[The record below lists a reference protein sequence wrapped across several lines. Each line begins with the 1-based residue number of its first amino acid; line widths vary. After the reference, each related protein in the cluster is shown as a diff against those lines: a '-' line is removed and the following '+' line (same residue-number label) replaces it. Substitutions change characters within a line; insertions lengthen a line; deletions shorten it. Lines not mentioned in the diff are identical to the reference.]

1 MKGRLMPSDVP
12 QVQPLLQVQG
22 LQKHFK
28 VRNSKS
34 VVKAVEHVSFDVPA
48 GSTFAIVGESGCGK
62 TTCAKLILGLDTPSA
77 GSIRFGDRDVASL
90 KGSDKR
96 AWRREVQAVF
106 QDPYASLNPRLR
118 VETIIAEPILA
129 NERITRAKLARRIA
143 ELLDVVGLP
152 AASAK
157 SYPHE
162 FSGGQRQ
169 RIAVARAIALKPRL
183 LVLDEPTSAL
193 DVSIRAQIL
202 NLLADI
208 QQQYG
213 LTYVL
218 IAHDLAL
225 VEHFADAVGVMYLGD
240 MVEQGPTAEVFGE
253 PRHPYT
259 RALLASVLRPDPD
272 APLPVGMIRGEI
284 GSALAPPPGCKFHPR
299 CPLAIDVCRVNKP
312 EPTHF
317 SPVHW
322 AACHVEAARAA
333 SHDLPAVRNTS
344 SLEAASP

>member
-1 MKGRLMPSDVP
+1 MPADT
-12 QVQPLLQVQG
+12 PLLQVQG
-22 LQKHFK
+22 LQKHFE
-28 VRNSKS
+28 VRHSKS
-34 VVKAVEHVSFDVPA
+34 VVKAVEQISFDVPA

-77 GSIRFGDRDVASL
+77 GQIRFGGRDVATL
-90 KGSDKR
+90 KGVDKK
-96 AWRREVQAVF
+96 AWRRQVQAVF

-118 VETIIAEPILA
+118 VATIIAEPILA
-129 NERITRAKLARRIA
+129 NEKPTRAELERRIA

-152 AASAK
+152 ADAARR
-157 SYPHE
+157 YPHE

-169 RIAVARAIALKPRL
+169 RVAIARALALKPRL

-213 LTYVL
+213 LTYLL

-240 MVEQGPTAEVFGE
+240 MVEQGPTAQVFGA

-259 RALLASVLRPDPD
+259 RALMASVLQPDPD
-272 APLPVGMIRGEI
+272 VPLPVGMIHGEI

-299 CPLAIDVCRVNKP
+299 CPQAIDVCRIDKP
-312 EPTHF
+312 APTRF

-322 AACHVEAARAA
+322 AACHVEAARI
-333 SHDLPAVRNTS
+333 HTL
-344 SLEAASP
+344 LETATP

>member
-1 MKGRLMPSDVP
+1 MPSDVP
-12 QVQPLLQVQG
+12 QEQPLEQPLLQVQG

-28 VRNSKS
+28 VRNSKGL
-34 VVKAVEHVSFDVPA
+34 VKAVEQVSFDVPA

-77 GSIRFGDRDVASL
+77 GSIRFDGRDVASL
-90 KGSDKR
+90 KGADKR
-96 AWRREVQAVF
+96 AWRRQVQAVF

-129 NERITRAKLARRIA
+129 NERPTRAELNRRIA

-152 AASAK
+152 AASVK
-157 SYPHE
+157 RYPHE

-213 LTYVL
+213 LTYLL

-272 APLPVGMIRGEI
+272 VPLPVGMIRGEI

-299 CPLAIDVCRVNKP
+299 CPLTIDTCRVDKP
-312 EPTHF
+312 GPTRF

-333 SHDLPAVRNTS
+333 DHDMPAARHTS
-344 SLEAASP
+344 SLETASP

>member
-1 MKGRLMPSDVP
+1 MPADV
-12 QVQPLLQVQG
+12 PLLQVEG

-28 VRNSKS
+28 VRSSKHP
-34 VVKAVEHVSFDVPA
+34 VKAVEQISFDVPA

-62 TTCAKLILGLDTPSA
+62 TTCAKLILGLEQPSA
-77 GSIRFGDRDVASL
+77 GSIRFDGRDVASL
-90 KGSDKR
+90 QGADKR
-96 AWRREVQAVF
+96 AWRRQVQAVF

-118 VETIIAEPILA
+118 VATIIAEPILA
-129 NERITRAKLARRIA
+129 NEKPTRAELDRRIA

-152 AASAK
+152 PDAAK
-157 SYPHE
+157 RYPHE

-169 RIAVARAIALKPRL
+169 RVAIARALALKPRL

-208 QQQYG
+208 QRQYG
-213 LTYVL
+213 LTYLL

-240 MVEQGPTAEVFGE
+240 MVEQGPTADVFGA

-272 APLPVGMIRGEI
+272 VPLPVGMIQGEI

-299 CPLAIDVCRVNKP
+299 CPQAIDTCRVDKP
-312 EPTHF
+312 AATAF
-317 SPVHW
+317 TPVHW
-322 AACHVEAARAA
+322 AACHVEAARAQA
-333 SHDLPAVRNTS
+333 TPRPAPHARHDTL
-344 SLEAASP
+344 LETAPP

>member
-1 MKGRLMPSDVP
+1 MLTTLAHVGCMKEVHMSHEAAAKS
-12 QVQPLLQVQG
+12 PLLQVRG

-28 VRNSKS
+28 VSHSKNL
-34 VVKAVEHVSFDVPA
+34 VKAVEQVSFDIPA

-62 TTCAKLILGLDTPSA
+62 TTCAKLILGLETPTA
-77 GSIRFGDRDVASL
+77 GSILFDGQDVATL
-90 KGSDKR
+90 KGADKR
-96 AWRREVQAVF
+96 AWRRQVQAVF

-129 NERITRAKLARRIA
+129 NERLTSGELDRRIA

-152 AASAK
+152 AASTK

-169 RIAVARAIALKPRL
+169 RIAIARAIALKPKL
-183 LVLDEPTSAL
+183 LILDEPTSAL

-213 LTYVL
+213 LTYLL

-225 VEHFADAVGVMYLGD
+225 VEYFADAVGVMYLGD
-240 MVEQGPTAEVFGE
+240 MVEQGMTAEVFGQ

-272 APLPVGMIRGEI
+272 VPLPFGMISGDV
-284 GSALAPPPGCKFHPR
+284 GSALAPPTGCKFHPR
-299 CPLAIDVCRVNKP
+299 CPLAIGPCSTQKP
-312 EPTHF
+312 GMTLF
-317 SPVHW
+317 SPNHC
-322 AACHVEAARAA
+322 AACHVAAIDVNERNLTEA
-333 SHDLPAVRNTS
+333 
-344 SLEAASP
+344 

>member
-1 MKGRLMPSDVP
+1 MSCDAPDKS
-12 QVQPLLQVQG
+12 PLLQVRG
-22 LQKHFK
+22 LRKHFK
-28 VRNSKS
+28 VSHSKS
-34 VVKAVEHVSFDVPA
+34 LVKAVEQVSFEVPA

-62 TTCAKLILGLDTPSA
+62 TTCAKLILGLEAPTA
-77 GSIRFGDRDVASL
+77 GSILFDGHDVALL
-90 KGSDKR
+90 KGAAKR
-96 AWRREVQAVF
+96 AWRRQVQAVF

-129 NERITRAKLARRIA
+129 NERLTRGELDRRIA

-152 AASAK
+152 AASIK

-169 RIAVARAIALKPRL
+169 RIAIARAIALKPRL

-213 LTYVL
+213 LTYLL

-225 VEHFADAVGVMYLGD
+225 VEYFADAVGVMYLGD
-240 MVEQGPTAEVFGE
+240 MVEQGPTASVFGQ

-272 APLPVGMIRGEI
+272 VPLPFGMISGDV
-284 GSALAPPPGCKFHPR
+284 GSALSPPPGCKFHPR
-299 CPLAIDVCRVNKP
+299 CPLAIDACSNHKP
-312 EPTHF
+312 GPTLF
-317 SPVHW
+317 SPDHW
-322 AACHVEAARAA
+322 AACHVAAVHAEEPNLTGA
-333 SHDLPAVRNTS
+333 CQATLLESTS
-344 SLEAASP
+344 K